1 VGLLVTTIIIIRVL
15 PDGISGLLERW
26 RMRPSGAGSRK

>member
-1 VGLLVTTIIIIRVL
+1 LLLTTIIIIRVL

-26 RMRPSGAGSRK
+26 RMRPRGTRIGK